1 MNDRYQELRGIL
13 EDLLNNLPESFE
25 HSSVVVANNYI
36 ATHCESC
43 GRVLLGEVRNTKS
56 RLCVSCV
63 PPVSIKP
70 PFSKV
75 VRDQKKAMR
84 RARER
89 RNEDAVTVGAGY
101 PAAFS
106 RWPTDMHDELLRGWP
121 DPAVQQ
127 LIADM
132 AELKITLPVGYNAG
146 SSETRDQFLARP
158 GVAKALA
165 DAVDEGVPVR
175 YLAYLVFA
183 SVPGQAS
190 DKISR
195 AVGALGGRM
204 RNKHGRRLIKQ

>member
-13 EDLLNNLPESFE
+13 EDLLNNLPERFE
-25 HSSVVVANNYI
+25 HPAVVIANNYI

-56 RLCVSCV
+56 KLCVSCT
-63 PPVSIKP
+63 PPISIKP
-70 PFSKV
+70 PFSKLG
-75 VRDQKKAMR
+75 RDQKKVMR
-84 RARER
+84 KVRER
-89 RNEDAVTVGAGY
+89 RTEGVVTPGAGY

-106 RWPTDMHDELLRGWP
+106 RWPTDMHDDLLRGWP

-158 GVAKALA
+158 GVVKALA
-165 DAVDEGVPVR
+165 DAVYEGVPVR
-175 YLAYLVFA
+175 YLAYLIFA

-195 AVGALGGRM
+195 AVTDLGGQM
-204 RNKHGRRLIKQ
+204 RNKHGRRLIK